1 MDCRSCLRAF
11 VALAAIMVSGC
22 FIGVEHT
29 RYSAPTIDDASVKA
43 KHVSGVPVDKMFLL
57 KDVAYFVYPQN
68 EQDDEDVMIVPFPW
82 VFKNS
87 GTAGPTFLVGIGLK
101 PNREGFV
108 IDPAQI
114 RLIRGGDDIVAPT
127 RIIGIGKC
135 GTSSG
140 RGWMP
145 LPVPP
150 VVLPQG
156 ICTGFNVEF
165 AIAAPDPRESFS
177 IEVAGVT
184 VEGVVREIP
193 VVHFQERKRL
203 DPVGAP

>member
-1 MDCRSCLRAF
+1 VNTGSRLVVF
-11 VALAAIMVSGC
+11 LASAPVLLSGC
-22 FIGVEHT
+22 FIGVAHM

-43 KHVSGVPVDKMFLL
+43 RHVSGVPVDKMFLL
-57 KDVAYFVYPQN
+57 EDVAYFVYPEN
-68 EQDDEDVMIVPFPW
+68 EQDDEDMMIVPFPW

-87 GTAGPTFLVGIGLK
+87 GSAGPTFQVGIGLK
-101 PNREGFV
+101 PNRDGFV

-114 RLIRGGDDIVAPT
+114 RLLRGGDDIVAPT

-150 VVLPQG
+150 VILPQG
-156 ICTGFNVEF
+156 VCTGFNVEF
-165 AIAAPDPRESFS
+165 AVAALDPRESYS

-184 VEGVVREIP
+184 LDGVVREIP
-193 VVHFQERKRL
+193 VVHFQERKRV
-203 DPVGAP
+203 DPMGAP